1 MDQAPKLP
9 LFASG
14 IPRLALLLVTLAVL
28 CLVPPELLARGP
40 NLCLWC
46 HLFRIKACPSCGT
59 TRALAA
65 LFHGHF
71 TQALAFNR
79 NVIATGPGL
88 VALTAADAVRF
99 LRRVLC

>member
-1 MDQAPKLP
+1 MDRISTLP
-9 LFASG
+9 LFAQR
-14 IPRLALLLVTLAVL
+14 IPRLAVLVAAIALL
-28 CLVPPELLARGP
+28 CLVPPELLGRGP

-46 HLFRIKACPSCGT
+46 HLFHIKACPACGT

-88 VALTAADAVRF
+88 VALAAMDAARF
-99 LRRVLC
+99 LRRALC